1 MTSKPRLIR
10 YLENGEYKYAS
21 VKDIGDLNSLLTE
34 EKSDIVSAINYLF
47 SSGGASGVSPEA
59 QAEFDKVYGR
69 INTLDNATNSVS
81 EKVVEVQGVI
91 DTVSQKATSLETS
104 QNALKADLDESLQEI
119 QTQKEAQITL
129 SEELAKKLDSTQ
141 YTQEYELISSELQ
154 NKANQLALD
163 ATNKDLGV
171 VTKTTIPALENA
183 IGQKLSIT
191 TYDDAVGV
199 NKWVSSVYPVATGI
213 NLNTTAPTFDM
224 FKGVNPTS
232 VEEVVDEAIIPVK
245 SGTNQITHLFARV
258 YLKVAKTISLNI
270 LFDDSIAIYMN
281 GASVY
286 QSKFLGSTRG
296 TASLSLR
303 TGWNTIEILH
313 GQATGTPVLD
323 LGTKISS
330 LVDRFT
336 SVVGVGDK
344 NETRLSRAETE
355 LIQTTEKIE
364 LKASQTDVANIGNR
378 VTSAEGQ
385 LVVQSNQIASKVS
398 QSTFDGY
405 TQRVTNA
412 ESNITQLS
420 DTIATKV
427 AKTDYDNL
435 NSKVTTQAT
444 TITQLSD
451 SITTKANKTDVDA
464 LSGRVSTTETS
475 IVQANNAIALKA
487 SQSSLDTLSG
497 RVTNAESSITT
508 QADQIA
514 LKVAKT
520 DMNSVSALNTLHN
533 AEWLTSASKW
543 SLGTG
548 WSLDTTTKFQSSNTM
563 KQIQSGATANNYY
576 PLQSENISAT
586 AGDVFTGSIYVM
598 TDDYTKFD
606 QGATIEIDFFN
617 SSNARISYPATSMA
631 LTSNSVWQRFTVTGT
646 APVGTT
652 YARLRVHVGK
662 NGRLWV
668 ARPML
673 QTGIFASIFTPHVD
687 ELATDLISRVS
698 GAETSITQ
706 TNNAVAL
713 KANVT
718 DVYTKTETD
727 GKVTTAVTNAKSEI
741 KATTDSIT
749 STVSSI
755 STSVDNLGTK
765 VDSQATEIKQTKDDI
780 SLNVVKKD
788 SIVASINASSEGIKM
803 VASKIDL
810 TGAVTINALD
820 DTTKAKVNNAFNTTS
835 SYNGV
840 KIDAT
845 SGIVVTKSDNKVRTK
860 MNATEGFKIQ
870 KSSDGV
876 NYQDVLYADTN
887 GVLYAKGLVIDSS
900 SSIGG
905 TMASTVVDNASNGA
919 IAQSTVVNN
928 QNVWGRASNINSD
941 GTFNTTKLS
950 GQVAD
955 AQIASA
961 SNWSLAKTRTDDMLS
976 DMKVTPLEKSQL
988 SRDWE
993 SIKAEYTQL
1002 STQAVALGVT
1012 STSYTTSYTNL
1023 DSTSP
1028 RIAQDVLAVM
1038 NTTYTFVSTSAR
1050 DLFRTQINTYFAES
1064 QKLRKAISD
1073 KIQSNVDS
1081 VTVGGRNLLPN
1092 SAFASLSNSSSIT
1105 SKHDNLY
1112 ADYYGGYNAGIT
1124 NPTTSYHAH
1133 VDTNTFGYPVYE
1145 YNESDGTRNWKA
1157 ISVDLTNLVT
1167 EAGDYRLSLDAFQTL
1182 LGGKLFGGFYYTK
1195 QGTTTTSFHSGQY
1208 VIESTI
1214 GVNTWSRSTALVKL
1228 NNDVDWTKPVSFYIY
1243 GYGFSSNTVVY
1254 MKKPKLEKGTISSE
1268 WTPSNE
1274 DVQRMIDSANSNA
1287 IKANNMLSDMAS
1299 DSKVTPTEKV
1309 QLKKEWST
1317 IIAEKS
1323 TYESLATTYGI
1334 TTEKTDFTTA
1344 YNNLNTSLN
1353 GSGGVLVDMTATS
1366 TVVGTTFRGTF
1377 NAYYDKK
1384 ALLIKKVNEMSRT
1397 IGVNAQSTIDSN
1409 KPSWDLAKTR
1419 TDDMLS
1425 DMKVTPLEKSQLSR
1439 DWESIKAEYGQL
1451 SAQATALGVVSTAYV
1466 TAYTNLDG
1474 VTPRIAT
1481 EVLASMSITYTF
1493 ASTTA
1498 RDLFKTQLNAYF
1510 AESQKLR
1517 KAVNDKIQSNVD
1529 NITIGG
1535 ANLLTNS
1542 ASSITTSPNDV
1553 GFGASVQTTL
1563 NGESFVRITPDS
1575 TKAVSQYRFLGSLF
1589 TTKLVVG
1596 SQYTLSLDVRP
1607 NADGKS
1613 NLYVRNG
1620 ANDTN
1625 LSTSIQRDIKAN
1637 VWTRISTTF
1646 TCDSSSVSELLMITT
1661 FDGIGKIL
1669 DTKNWKL
1676 EKANVSSDWS
1686 PAPEDVQLLV
1696 SNASADAKKANDM
1709 LADMASDSKITPT
1722 EKVQLKKE
1730 WATITAEKVTYEA
1743 LATTFGITTEK
1754 TNYSTSYNNLNT
1766 VLNGTGGVLLDM
1778 VTTSS
1783 VVGSTFRAT
1792 FDDYYDKKALLIKKV
1807 NETSRSIGTTAQTTA
1822 NSKSKTFTSQPTI
1835 PYSIGDIW
1843 VQGASGDVMHCVV
1856 SRTSGSY
1863 TASDWVKSTK
1873 YTDDTMANTAS
1884 ELATAISSG
1893 RMIYTDP
1900 TFKSGVNNLQVYNN
1914 SGNGAVTV
1922 SRITKPADAPTI
1934 SGYAVEVKTTALANP
1949 NWGGVIVPLQARSG
1963 AKFIVKMI
1971 AKIPVGYT
1979 LNIASNLMGNGY
1991 SDRIITSNQG
2001 TGKYEEYI
2009 RLVKCGVDGAMSGG
2023 GHFYLSGGTTPT
2035 VDAPLVWN
2043 IAYATAYDVADI
2055 DSTIYDMV
2063 SDLKITP
2070 LEKNQLSRDWEAI
2083 KAEYTNINAQATS
2096 TSVSATAYTNAYNA
2110 LDSGTPKIQAEI
2122 LANMSTTY
2130 EFPSASARDLFK
2142 SQMVTYFSEREKI
2155 RKAISDAINST
2166 AGSANSAIST
2176 NKSIWDKASNINAD
2190 GTFNTGK
2197 LSGQVADTQITS
2209 ASNWNSARSAVLDM
2223 SNDNKLTPIEKQS
2236 LKIEFDQIV
2245 KEKAQGDIVA
2255 TTYGITTEKA
2265 NYGAS
2270 YTTLYNY
2277 VNPLL
2282 ASLTTTSDITGATLR
2297 SYFNDYYDK
2306 ATILSNAINTKAK
2319 SLADFAQA
2327 TADAGINK
2335 ASITKNALFN
2345 DWGATH
2351 ANYPTGMNYWGT
2363 ASLARKETSAVRD
2376 GSNALRFSGV
2386 TTADAGATLS
2396 TPFFKAGVANPKYLV
2411 VELGFYLVSGS
2422 PTGAGILLDW
2432 TGMAS
2437 PNRAQATLQE
2447 MTPETI
2453 VTGKWYNATKVLK
2466 RPTDNITGF
2475 TSVSGYLMANY
2486 VGLGTKVD
2494 KDIIYDRLL
2503 VREAS
2508 IEEIKAYE
2516 ADIMI
2521 SDMSSD
2527 GKITPV
2533 EKVQLKKEWAT
2544 ISSEK
2549 VSYEG
2554 LATTYGITTEKTNY
2568 VTSYNNLN
2576 TLLNGTNGVLL
2587 SMTTTSTVTATTFR
2601 ATFDDYY
2608 DKKALLIKKVNETS
2622 RSLANSAQG
2631 TANTANTTAN
2641 TVTTLTNGWKASD
2654 GVQINGGKVMAN
2666 SITSREISVTSLSAL
2681 SANLG
2686 TVTAG
2691 DIKGVNID
2699 GSNFTASGY
2708 TKLDE
2713 TGKGDRGSMNLNSQ
2727 GMRYNYTFDSGN
2739 TSYPSG
2745 DGYSWYDSEGLI
2757 VSRTVGGLGGGT
2769 TKLNIKGLSYSGSGG
2784 SYNGGFNLVSDND
2797 GKTILESTGGDLV
2810 LRTGVNNT
2818 VVESDIA
2825 SFKKHVRIDGNLDLT
2840 QSTSKLTMPSNVY
2853 YTTGSGAL
2861 DMKNSDITGANAIV
2875 FNDPSDTAGEG
2886 LLFLKDGKT
2895 SGSTSSADYDNLK
2908 AKGGVALFNDNSILH
2923 EGDIQIQTGYVSI
2936 TPKPNIATDLIVKFP
2951 KAFSG
2956 TPRVMVSPNT
2966 TIPGYYTSGTWV
2978 SGVSSAGASSTQFT
2992 CFLTRNNDTPTG
3004 VAWVAVYGGSR

>member
-129 SEELAKKLDSTQ
+129 SENLAKKLDSTQ

-464 LSGRVSTTETS
+464 LSNRVSTTETS

-497 RVTNAESSITT
+497 RVTNAESSITA

-533 AEWLTSASKW
+533 AEWLTNASKW
-543 SLGTG
+543 SLGSG
-548 WSLDTTTKFQSSNTM
+548 WVLDTVTKYQSSNTM

-586 AGDVFTGSIYVM
+586 VGDVFTGSIYAM

-617 SSNARISYPATSMA
+617 SSNARISYPTTPIT
-631 LTSNSVWQRFTVTGT
+631 LTSNSAWQRFAVTGT

-706 TNNAVAL
+706 TNSAIAL
-713 KANVT
+713 KANAT

-741 KATTDSIT
+741 KVTTDSIT

-820 DTTKAKVNNAFNTTS
+820 DTTKAKVTNALDTTA

-840 KIDAT
+840 RIDANN
-845 SGIVVTKSDNKVRTK
+845 GIVVTKGDGKSRTRL
-860 MNATEGFKIQ
+860 NATEGLKIQ
-870 KSSDGV
+870 KSTDGV
-876 NYQDVLYADTN
+876 NFTDVLYADTA
-887 GVLYAKGLVIDSS
+887 GVLYAKGLVLDSAS
-900 SSIGG
+900 SLGG
-905 TMASTVVDNASNGA
+905 TVVSTVVSNANSGATANSTIVSNKGTWDR
-919 IAQSTVVNN
+919 S
-928 QNVWGRASNINSD
+928 GNINAD
-941 GTFNTTKLS
+941 GTYNAGKIA
-950 GQVAD
+950 GQMSD
-955 AQIASA
+955 TQIASA
-961 SNWSLAKTRTDDMLS
+961 SAWNTATVNVGDMVSDLKISPLEKSQLSRDWESIKAEYAQVTAMATALGVTQTAFVNAYNAFEGITPKIASEILATMNATYNFASATTRDAFKAKFTTYYVEKEKLRKLVSDTINSTATTAKTRTDDMIS

-993 SIKAEYTQL
+993 AIKAEYAQL
-1002 STQAVALGVT
+1002 STQATALGV
-1012 STSYTTSYTNL
+1012 SKASYDTAYGNL
-1023 DSTSP
+1023 DNVSPKISTE
-1028 RIAQDVLAVM
+1028 ILASM
-1038 NTTYTFVSTSAR
+1038 SSTYSFVSTTAR
-1050 DLFRTQINTYFAES
+1050 DLFKTQFSAYFTEA
-1064 QKLRKAISD
+1064 QKLRKSISD
-1073 KIQSNVDS
+1073 KIQSNVDNVS
-1081 VTVGGRNLLPN
+1081 VGGRNLLPN
-1092 SAFASLSNSSSIT
+1092 SAFSSLSPYTSTT

-1112 ADYYGGYNAGIT
+1112 ADYYGGYNGGVA
-1124 NPTTSYHAH
+1124 NPTTSFHAH
-1133 VDTNTFGYPVYE
+1133 VDISTFGYPVYE
-1145 YNESDGTRNWKA
+1145 YNEADGTRNWKGA
-1157 ISVDLTNLVT
+1157 SVDLTSLVT
-1167 EAGDYRLSLDAFQTL
+1167 QAGEYRLSLDAFQTL
-1182 LGGKLFGGFYYTK
+1182 AGGKLTGGFYYTK
-1195 QGTTTTSFHSGQY
+1195 RGTTTTSFHSGQFT
-1208 VIESTI
+1208 IDSTI
-1214 GVNTWSRSTALVKL
+1214 GINEWTRSSVLLKL
-1228 NNDVDWTKPVSFYIY
+1228 NDDVDWSKSISFYFY
-1243 GYGFSSNTVVY
+1243 GYGFSSNTIVY
-1254 MKKPKLEKGTISSE
+1254 MKKPKLEKGNVSSE

-1274 DVQRMIDSANSNA
+1274 DVQRMIDSANANA
-1287 IKANNMLSDMAS
+1287 TKANNMLADMAS
-1299 DSKVTPTEKV
+1299 DSKITPSEKV
-1309 QLKKEWST
+1309 QLKKEWAT
-1317 IIAEKS
+1317 ITAEKP

-1334 TTEKTDFTTA
+1334 TTEKTNYATA
-1344 YNNLNTSLN
+1344 FNNLNTALN
-1353 GSGGVLVDMTATS
+1353 GSGGVLVDMTVTTS
-1366 TVVGTTFRGTF
+1366 VVGATFRATF
-1377 NAYYDKK
+1377 DDYYDKK
-1384 ALLIKKVNEMSRT
+1384 ALLIKKVNETSRS
-1397 IGVNAQSTIDSN
+1397 IGVGAQGAIDSN
-1409 KPSWDLAKTR
+1409 KSKWDRSGNINSDGTFNSDKLNGQLTDAQIVNASNWNTAKAR

-1425 DMKVTPLEKSQLSR
+1425 DMKITSLEKSQLSR

-1481 EVLASMSITYTF
+1481 EVLASMSTTYTF

-1498 RDLFKTQLNAYF
+1498 RDLFKTQLNTYF

-1535 ANLLTNS
+1535 ANLLLNS

-1553 GFGASVQTTL
+1553 GLGTSVQTTL

-1575 TKAVSQYRFLGSLF
+1575 TKAVSQYKFLGSLF

-1596 SQYTLSLDVRP
+1596 SQYTLSLDIRP

-1620 ANDTN
+1620 ANNTN
-1625 LSTSIQRDIKAN
+1625 LSTSIQRDVKAN

-1646 TCDSSSVSELLMITT
+1646 TCDSTSTSELLMITT
-1661 FDGIGKIL
+1661 FDGIGKTL

-1766 VLNGTGGVLLDM
+1766 ALNGTGGVLLDM
-1778 VTTSS
+1778 TTTST
-1783 VVGSTFRAT
+1783 VVGATFRAT
-1792 FDDYYDKKALLIKKV
+1792 FDDYYDKKALLIRKV
-1807 NETSRSIGTTAQTTA
+1807 NETSRTIGTNAQTTA
-1822 NSKSKTFTSQPTI
+1822 NSKAKTFTATPTI
-1835 PYSIGDIW
+1835 PYSVGDIW
-1843 VQGASGDVMHCVV
+1843 VQGASGDVMHCVTA
-1856 SRTSGSY
+1856 RASGSY

-1873 YTDDTMANTAS
+1873 YTDDTTANIAS
-1884 ELATAISSG
+1884 EIARGMASG
-1893 RMIYTDP
+1893 KMIYTDP
-1900 TFKSGVNNLQVYNN
+1900 VFRNGMNGTQLYNNL
-1914 SGNGAVTV
+1914 GNGNVALT
-1922 SRITKPADAPTI
+1922 RISKPADAPT
-1934 SGYAVEVKTTALANP
+1934 SSAYALEVKTIGTADP
-1949 NWGGVIVPLQARSG
+1949 SWGGFIVPVQARAS
-1963 AKFIVKMI
+1963 AKFIFKII

-1979 LNIASNLMGNGY
+1979 LNVASNSMGTGY
-1991 SDRIITSNQG
+1991 TDRIVTSNQG

-2009 RLVKCGVDGAMSGG
+2009 RIVQCGTTGTFSGG
-2023 GHFYLSGGTTPT
+2023 GHFYLSGGTTPAST
-2035 VDAPLVWN
+2035 TPLVWN
-2043 IAYATAYDVADI
+2043 VAYATVYDVADN
-2055 DSTIYDMV
+2055 DSMVYDMV
-2063 SDLKITP
+2063 SDMKVTP
-2070 LEKNQLSRDWEAI
+2070 LEKNQLARDWESI
-2083 KAEYTNINAQATS
+2083 KAEYSQVSAQATS
-2096 TSVSATAYTNAYNA
+2096 LGIASALVTSYNTAYNNLNGSPPRVQT
-2110 LDSGTPKIQAEI
+2110 DV
-2122 LANMSTTY
+2122 LASMSTTY
-2130 EFPSASARDLFK
+2130 EFTSAGARDNFK
-2142 SQMVTYFSEREKI
+2142 NQFTAYFTEAEKMK
-2155 RKAISDAINST
+2155 KAINDTINGVAVTADGKIDGLKIGGRNLVYNST
-2166 AGSANSAIST
+2166 G
-2176 NKSIWDKASNINAD
+2176 
-2190 GTFNTGK
+2190 
-2197 LSGQVADTQITS
+2197 L
-2209 ASNWNSARSAVLDM
+2209 
-2223 SNDNKLTPIEKQS
+2223 
-2236 LKIEFDQIV
+2236 
-2245 KEKAQGDIVA
+2245 
-2255 TTYGITTEKA
+2255 
-2265 NYGAS
+2265 
-2270 YTTLYNY
+2270 
-2277 VNPLL
+2277 
-2282 ASLTTTSDITGATLR
+2282 
-2297 SYFNDYYDK
+2297 
-2306 ATILSNAINTKAK
+2306 IL
-2319 SLADFAQA
+2319 
-2327 TADAGINK
+2327 
-2335 ASITKNALFN
+2335 
-2345 DWGATH
+2345 
-2351 ANYPTGMNYWGT
+2351 
-2363 ASLARKETSAVRD
+2363 
-2376 GSNALRFSGV
+2376 
-2386 TTADAGATLS
+2386 
-2396 TPFFKAGVANPKYLV
+2396 
-2411 VELGFYLVSGS
+2411 
-2422 PTGAGILLDW
+2422 
-2432 TGMAS
+2432 
-2437 PNRAQATLQE
+2437 
-2447 MTPETI
+2447 
-2453 VTGKWYNATKVLK
+2453 
-2466 RPTDNITGF
+2466 
-2475 TSVSGYLMANY
+2475 
-2486 VGLGTKVD
+2486 
-2494 KDIIYDRLL
+2494 
-2503 VREAS
+2503 
-2508 IEEIKAYE
+2508 
-2516 ADIMI
+2516 
-2521 SDMSSD
+2521 SSD
-2527 GKITPV
+2527 GVTPDGWTGSAIY
-2533 EKVQLKKEWAT
+2533 ELAEGQDA
-2544 ISSEK
+2544 IK
-2549 VSYEG
+2549 VSTT
-2554 LATTYGITTEKTNY
+2554 LATEVTARSNQINVKPNTTYAIRASVMGSLTASGFDLHFLGRKNGSDNQFDYVHSFTNML
-2568 VTSYNNLN
+2568 V
-2576 TLLNGTNGVLL
+2576 NGGYGDYLYTF
-2587 SMTTTSTVTATTFR
+2587 TTSADEV
-2601 ATFDDYY
+2601 
-2608 DKKALLIKKVNETS
+2608 
-2622 RSLANSAQG
+2622 
-2631 TANTANTTAN
+2631 
-2641 TVTTLTNGWKASD
+2641 D
-2654 GVQINGGKVMAN
+2654 GYVRLDNNGGKVVSATTAPTLTLVAN
-2666 SITSREISVTSLSAL
+2666 TGSTLTATTYYVKYTW
-2681 SANLG
+2681 ANDEGETTASSQATLA
-2686 TVTAG
+2686 VTAG
-2691 DIKGVNID
+2691 NNLRVTIPAFPTGITKAKVYVG
-2699 GSNFTASGY
+2699 TASNVNKY
-2708 TKLDE
+2708 
-2713 TGKGDRGSMNLNSQ
+2713 Q
-2727 GMRYNYTFDSGN
+2727 G
-2739 TSYPSG
+2739 
-2745 DGYSWYDSEGLI
+2745 EI
-2757 VSRTVGGLGGGT
+2757 T
-2769 TKLNIKGLSYSGSGG
+2769 TSGG
-2784 SYNGGFNLVSDND
+2784 NLVLSTPIS
-2797 GKTILESTGGDLV
+2797 TISVAPPTANSV
-2810 LRTGVNNT
+2810 
-2818 VVESDIA
+2818 
-2825 SFKKHVRIDGNLDLT
+2825 
-2840 QSTSKLTMPSNVY
+2840 PSNVWFSEIQLEEGNRNTEWSPSPTDLNI
-2853 YTTGSGAL
+2853 YTDMVKDQLKLELQNGLSDKVTVMQLGGYATTEMVVNSATDVLAEVDDRIQSMQIETFATSSALIQTANDLTVKFQSGGGVNLLKNSVGFADTDLWTSTGNVTTLQNEEISLHGSISAFSINDGNISQDVSVILNQYTISTVVSKDATGTGKINVMNGSGAIIASYSIEARAY
-2861 DMKNSDITGANAIV
+2861 DYETVSFTIDTTATNVITVQLLA
-2875 FNDPSDTAGEG
+2875 DPSATIIFTSTMLNLGEIPLQWQQASGEVYNTNVKMDLNGLKVISNVYDGYTA
-2886 LLFLKDGKT
+2886 
-2895 SGSTSSADYDNLK
+2895 
-2908 AKGGVALFNDNSILH
+2908 
-2923 EGDIQIQTGYVSI
+2923 I
-2936 TPKPNIATDLIVKFP
+2936 TPEEFAGYARDD
-2951 KAFSG
+2951 SG
-2956 TPRVMVSPNT
+2956 TMKKVFTLNKGVTEMTKADIDEEISMGSIKIIPVSEV
-2966 TIPGYYTSGTWV
+2966 GV
-2978 SGVSSAGASSTQFT
+2978 SGWAFIGT
-2992 CFLTRNNDTPTG
+2992 
-3004 VAWVAVYGGSR
+3004 